1 MRLFLTRG
9 LIAIAW
15 AAAFA
20 AAADGLTAGLTAAA
34 GILVVLYPV
43 IDVAASLVD
52 ARTAEP
58 SARRVLLT
66 GAATSTLAAIAL
78 AIAATG
84 TTADVLVVF
93 GVWAAVS
100 GTAQLTTALRRRA
113 QYGLQIP
120 MLAAG
125 GVSVLFAAA
134 FIITAATTAPTLMM
148 IAIYAATGGLDFIIQ
163 AALLARRQHHPATVT
178 A

>member
-9 LIAIAW
+9 LIALAW

-20 AAADGLTAGLTAAA
+20 ATADGLTAGLTAAA
-34 GILVVLYPV
+34 GILVVLYPL

-66 GAATSTLAAIAL
+66 GAATSALAAIAL

-84 TTADVLVVF
+84 TTANVLVVF

-113 QYGLQIP
+113 QYGLQLP

-134 FIITAATTAPTLMM
+134 FVITARDRASTEVARR
-148 IAIYAATGGLDFIIQ
+148 A
-163 AALLARRQHHPATVT
+163 AALHRIGEAGGGVGGVGSSWRPGFAR
-178 A
+178 